1 MLFVFL
7 HFHHSSF
14 FNDDLIQYHMH
25 YLRNELMEQNF
36 IKIVEP
42 YDVVELS
49 FIASKMQI
57 PLQEVGR
64 CGEKNGSSPIGMG
77 IFFNN
82 SVVR

>member
-1 MLFVFL
+1 MLMSFL
-7 HFHHSSF
+7 HSHHPSF
-14 FNDDLIQYHMH
+14 FSDDTIQYHMQ

-57 PLQEVGR
+57 PLQEVCR
-64 CGEKNGSSPIGMG
+64 MVEWFYFWK
-77 IFFNN
+77 
-82 SVVR
+82 RDLQT